1 MITDDVTTLR
11 RELADSIA
19 LHARSRGDTHTSVP
33 GLLLSCL
40 TDETA
45 CYRAAVQPSLTLFAQ
60 GRKTIQLGGVD
71 YLCDS
76 SSFFLSSIY
85 VPIESQVTQ
94 ASPAKPLL
102 TMKLFLDMD
111 SIREM
116 LNREDFI
123 IPRQTSRERGVAV
136 GQTTCGLLSACIRLV
151 DLLSSPEDIPY
162 LHPLIQREI
171 VYRVLRTPQAESLR
185 AVVRKGDLS
194 NRTAQVMSWLR
205 TNYAKPLRM
214 EELADI
220 ASMGVSTLHH
230 QFRALTSMSPLQY
243 QKQLRMETARERM
256 LMHGI
261 DASTAAFEVGYE
273 SVSQFSREYS
283 RHFGLPPIRDV
294 KAMRERQDTEAT
306 LH

>member
-11 RELADSIA
+11 RELADRIA
-19 LHARSRGDTHTSVP
+19 LHARSKGDNHTSVP
-33 GLLLSCL
+33 GLLLSRL

-60 GRKTIQLGGVD
+60 GRKTIRLGGVD

-94 ASPAKPLL
+94 ASQAESLL
-102 TMKLFLDMD
+102 TMKLFLDME
-111 SIREM
+111 SVREM
-116 LNREDFI
+116 LNRENFI

-185 AVVRKGDLS
+185 AVIRKGDLS

-214 EELADI
+214 ADLADL
-220 ASMGVSTLHH
+220 ASMGLSTLHH

-243 QKQLRMETARERM
+243 QKQLRMENAR
-256 LMHGI
+256 
-261 DASTAAFEVGYE
+261 
-273 SVSQFSREYS
+273 
-283 RHFGLPPIRDV
+283 
-294 KAMRERQDTEAT
+294 
-306 LH
+306 